1 MGHHMNL
8 RNFGS
13 LVLAVVIAAE
23 LAVSADAERLKNAEE
38 VLTAMAAV
46 SDKGVPPELFKKARC
61 LAIVPSVR
69 QAALGFGGKYGKG
82 YLSCRRPGG
91 WSAPGAIGISGGSVG
106 LQIGGSATDVL
117 LLVMNDQGMT
127 HLLSSK
133 FTVGAEASV
142 AAGPVGRDASAQTD
156 VTLHAEIL
164 AWSRSRGA
172 FIGIALEGAT
182 LSEDRTENKA
192 LYGKDIANTDI
203 VRGSIAVPAIAQ
215 SFIAAL
221 SKY

>member
-1 MGHHMNL
+1 MTMNL
-8 RNFGS
+8 RTLGC
-13 LVLAVVIAAE
+13 LVLAVIVATE
-23 LAVSADAERLKNAEE
+23 LAVSADADRLKNAEE
-38 VLTAMAAV
+38 VLTAMATV

-117 LLVMNDQGMT
+117 MLVMNDQGMT

-203 VRGSIAVPAIAQ
+203 VRGNVAVPAIAQ

>member
-1 MGHHMNL
+1 MNL
-8 RNFGS
+8 RNFGC

-117 LLVMNDQGMT
+117 MLVMNDQGMT

-203 VRGSIAVPAIAQ
+203 VRGNIAVPAVAQ

>member
-1 MGHHMNL
+1 MSMHL
-8 RNFGS
+8 RP
-13 LVLAVVIAAE
+13 LCVALAVIVATE
-23 LAVSADAERLKNAEE
+23 LVVSADAERLKNAEE

-82 YLSCRRPGG
+82 YVSCRRPGG
-91 WSAPGAIGISGGSVG
+91 WSAPGAIGITGGSVG

-117 LLVMNDQGMT
+117 LLVMNDQGME

-182 LSEDRTENKA
+182 LSEDSTENKA
-192 LYGKDIANTDI
+192 LYGKDITNKEI
-203 VRGSIAVPAIAQ
+203 VGGSVAVPTIAQ

>member
-1 MGHHMNL
+1 MNL
-8 RNFGS
+8 RNVGC
-13 LVLAVVIAAE
+13 LVLAVIVATE

-38 VLTAMAAV
+38 VLTAMATV

-117 LLVMNDQGMT
+117 MLVMNDQGMT

-203 VRGSIAVPAIAQ
+203 VRGNIAVPAIAQ

>member
-1 MGHHMNL
+1 MSTHL
-8 RNFGS
+8 RP
-13 LVLAVVIAAE
+13 LCVALAVIVATE
-23 LAVSADAERLKNAEE
+23 LVVSADAERLKNAEE

-82 YLSCRRPGG
+82 YVSCRRPGG
-91 WSAPGAIGISGGSVG
+91 WSAPGAIGITGGSVG

-117 LLVMNDQGMT
+117 LLVMNDQGME

-182 LSEDRTENKA
+182 LSEDSTENKA
-192 LYGKDIANTDI
+192 LYGKDITNKEI
-203 VRGSIAVPAIAQ
+203 VGGSVAVPTIAQ

>member
-1 MGHHMNL
+1 MFMHL
-8 RNFGS
+8 RP
-13 LVLAVVIAAE
+13 LCLALAVIVATE
-23 LAVSADAERLKNAEE
+23 LVVSADAERLKNAEE

-82 YLSCRRPGG
+82 YVSCRRPGG
-91 WSAPGAIGISGGSVG
+91 WSAPGAIGITGGSVG

-117 LLVMNDQGMT
+117 LLVMNDQGME

-182 LSEDRTENKA
+182 LSEDSTENKA
-192 LYGKDIANTDI
+192 LYGKDITNKAI
-203 VRGSIAVPAIAQ
+203 VGGNVPVPAIAQ

>member
-1 MGHHMNL
+1 MKH
-8 RNFGS
+8 RNYAC
-13 LVLAVVIAAE
+13 LVLAVITAAE
-23 LAVSADAERLKNAEE
+23 LVVSADAERLKNAE
-38 VLTAMAAV
+38 LTLTEMSAV
-46 SDKGVPPELFKKARC
+46 SDKGVPPELFKKAKC

-69 QAALGFGGKYGKG
+69 QAALGVGGKYGKG
-82 YLSCRRPGG
+82 YLSCRRASGG
-91 WSAPGAIGISGGSVG
+91 WSAPGAIGITGGSVG

-117 LLVMNDQGMT
+117 MLVMNDQGME

-156 VTLHAEIL
+156 ITLTAEIL

-172 FIGIALEGAT
+172 FVGIALEGAT
-182 LSEDRTENKA
+182 LSEDSTENKA
-192 LYGKDIANTDI
+192 LYGKDISNKEI
-203 VRGSIAVPAIAQ
+203 VRGDIAVPAIAQ

>member
-1 MGHHMNL
+1 MNL
-8 RNFGS
+8 RNVGC
-13 LVLAVVIAAE
+13 LVLAVIVATE

-82 YLSCRRPGG
+82 YVSCRRPGG